1 MNSKVTP
8 LILGENPLVGTLDEE
23 VKKVKRD
30 FKNFD
35 KTGQPS
41 ETSYRERVNREK
53 QITASKTLTDQRI
66 EKHGKR
72 ACNTVPDNYSSAS
85 VSFFCSSLSCIY
97 RKIQICLMIDHCL
110 KC

>member
-35 KTGQPS
+35 KIGQPS

-53 QITASKTLTDQRI
+53 QITASKTPTDQCI
-66 EKHGKR
+66 EKQGKR
-72 ACNTVPDNYSSAS
+72 ACNTVPDSYSSAK
-85 VSFFCSSLSCIY
+85 VSFY
-97 RKIQICLMIDHCL
+97 APV
-110 KC
+110 

>member
-23 VKKVKRD
+23 VKKAKRD

-41 ETSYRERVNREK
+41 ETSYRERPQRE
-53 QITASKTLTDQRI
+53 R
-66 EKHGKR
+66 
-72 ACNTVPDNYSSAS
+72 NYS
-85 VSFFCSSLSCIY
+85 
-97 RKIQICLMIDHCL
+97 
-110 KC
+110 

>member
-8 LILGENPLVGTLDEE
+8 LILGENPLVGTLDE
-23 VKKVKRD
+23 D
-30 FKNFD
+30 FD

-53 QITASKTLTDQRI
+53 QITASKTLTDQCM

-72 ACNTVPDNYSSAS
+72 ACNTVPDNYSSAK
-85 VSFFCSSLSCIY
+85 VSFFAPV
-97 RKIQICLMIDHCL
+97 
-110 KC
+110 

>member
-41 ETSYRERVNREK
+41 ETWKGQQRE
-53 QITASKTLTDQRI
+53 TD
-66 EKHGKR
+66 
-72 ACNTVPDNYSSAS
+72 YS
-85 VSFFCSSLSCIY
+85 
-97 RKIQICLMIDHCL
+97 
-110 KC
+110 